1 MARTIKFKIAVG
13 AGTLFGMLLSISI
26 VAFVC
31 INLLS
36 ARTES
41 LLTANYQTIRYCNE
55 MMHVMDEQHPS
66 GAALQQ
72 FEKALTGQETNI
84 TEKGEA
90 AATQK
95 LRFYFDMLKQGDTSI
110 AVKDTINKQLY
121 TVFLLNQQALEQKNA
136 KALHTSA
143 TSKLWIAILS
153 ALVII
158 IGFTLAINFPG
169 YISDPIRMLTEAI
182 HEISQKNYHKRIH
195 LESKDEFG
203 QMATAINEM
212 ARKLDKYESSSMSKL
227 LFEKKRIDTIIN
239 QMEDAVFGV
248 DANGKILF
256 MNATAEILFNL
267 KQDEIVGR
275 YAPDI
280 AVHNDLMRTILKKEG
295 IPLRIIAA
303 GREHFFVPQGRAVTN
318 NELPIGEVFTLKDIT
333 TFKEQDI
340 NKTNFLATI
349 SHELKTPIS
358 SIKMSARLMNDT
370 RIGSLNTEQ
379 QELMQSINGDAER
392 LLRLTAELLNMT
404 QLETG
409 NIQLKIT
416 QTDSRK
422 IVQHAREAVQM
433 QLQEKKIRLQIHCPD
448 TPLYVQAD
456 AEKTEWV
463 LVNLLTNAI
472 RYSATGETILLS
484 IVARDTTVVFSVKDH
499 GTGILPIHLP
509 HIFDRYYKVQMD
521 STGTGLGLA
530 ISKEFIEAQGG
541 KIMVEST
548 PSEGS
553 IFSFALNI
561 A

>member
-13 AGTLFGMLLSISI
+13 AGTLFGMLLIISI

-36 ARTES
+36 ARTEA

-55 MMHVMDEQHPS
+55 MMHVMDDPHPS
-66 GAALQQ
+66 GKALQQ
-72 FEKALTGQETNI
+72 FEQALTGQETNI

-95 LRFYFDMLKQGDTSI
+95 LRFYFDRLKQGDSTAAI
-110 AVKDTINKQLY
+110 KDTINKQLY
-121 TVFLLNQQALEQKNA
+121 KVFLLNQQALEQKNA

-195 LESKDEFG
+195 IESKDEFG
-203 QMATAINEM
+203 QMATAINDM
-212 ARKLDKYESSSMSKL
+212 ARQLDEYESSSMSKL
-227 LFEKKRIDTIIN
+227 MFEKKRIDTIIN
-239 QMEDAVFGV
+239 QMDDAVFGL

-256 MNATAEILFNL
+256 MNAAAEMLFNL
-267 KQDEIVGR
+267 KQYEIVGR

-280 AVHNDLMRTILKKEG
+280 ALYNDLMRTILKKEEL
-295 IPLRIIAA
+295 PLKIIAA
-303 GREHFFVPQGRAVTN
+303 GKEHFFVPQGRAVTN

-333 TFKEQDI
+333 TFKERDI
-340 NKTNFLATI
+340 NKTNLLATI

-416 QTDSRK
+416 RTGSLN
-422 IVQHAREAVQM
+422 IAYHAREAVQM
-433 QLQEKKIRLQIHCPD
+433 QLQEKKIQLQTHYPD
-448 TPLYVQAD
+448 SPLYVLAD

-463 LVNLLTNAI
+463 LVNFLTNAI
-472 RYSATGETILLS
+472 KFSATGATIQLS
-484 IVARDTTVVFSVKDH
+484 VVAHDTTVIFSVKDH
-499 GTGILPIHLP
+499 GAGIPPVHLP
-509 HIFDRYYKVQMD
+509 HIFDRYYKVDND

-548 PSEGS
+548 AFEGS
-553 IFSFALNI
+553 IFSFALNMG
-561 A
+561 